1 MQIGEH
7 KTAAIGAEGAQ
18 SKSVVLITGGTRGI
32 GKAIALRLA
41 RTRPMH
47 MVLAYCL
54 DHQAAR
60 STVEEIKKLGVSV
73 STAVCDVGRE
83 KLQREMFQ
91 HVEETWGRL
100 DVFVANAARTAFESA
115 ATLPTRS
122 WKRTMELNA
131 EAFLVGAQLASVIM
145 KKNGGGRIIALSSLG
160 SRYFIP
166 NYAALGAAKSAIEN
180 LARYFAFELAPHGI
194 NVNVVCGGFIDTE
207 SMKMHPDYKG
217 ITNEIVAR
225 TPVGRLGTPEDL
237 AGIVAFLCSPESD
250 WIRGQTLVADG
261 GFSLSL

>member
-1 MQIGEH
+1 
-7 KTAAIGAEGAQ
+7 
-18 SKSVVLITGGTRGI
+18 VLITGGTRGI

-41 RTRPMH
+41 RIRPRH

-60 STVEEIKKLGVSV
+60 STVEEIKGMGVSV
-73 STAVCDVGRE
+73 SVVVCDVSQER
-83 KLQREMFQ
+83 LQREMFQ
-91 HVEETWGRL
+91 QVEEQWGRL
-100 DVFVANAARTAFESA
+100 DIFVANAARTAFESA
-115 ATLPTRS
+115 VKLPTRS

-131 EAFLVGAQLASVIM
+131 EAFLVGAQLAAAIM

-180 LARYFAFELAPHGI
+180 LARYFAFEMAPHGI

-217 ITNEIVAR
+217 ITHEIRAR

-261 GFSLSL
+261 GFSLTL

>member
-1 MQIGEH
+1 MSDA
-7 KTAAIGAEGAQ
+7 KTEVTERERSGSE
-18 SKSVVLITGGTRGI
+18 SVVLITGGTRGI
-32 GKAIALRLA
+32 GRAIALRLA
-41 RTRPMH
+41 RNHPKH

-60 STVEEIKKLGVSV
+60 DTLEEIRATGVSASV
-73 STAVCDVGRE
+73 VVCDVGQE

-100 DVFVANAARTAFESA
+100 DVFVANAARTAFQSA
-115 ATLPTRS
+115 AALPTRS
-122 WKRTMELNA
+122 WRRTMELNA
-131 EAFLVGAQLASVIM
+131 EAFLVGAQLAATIM

-180 LARYFAFELAPHGI
+180 LARYFAFEMAPLGI

-207 SMKMHPDYKG
+207 SMKLNPEYNL
-217 ITNEIVAR
+217 ITKDIVAH

-237 AGIVAFLCSPESD
+237 AGIVAFLCSSESD

-261 GFSLSL
+261 GFSLTL